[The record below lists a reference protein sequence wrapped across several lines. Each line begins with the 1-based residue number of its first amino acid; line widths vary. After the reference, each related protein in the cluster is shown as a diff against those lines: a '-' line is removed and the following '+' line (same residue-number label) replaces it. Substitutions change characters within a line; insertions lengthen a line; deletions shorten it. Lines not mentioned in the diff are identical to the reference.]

1 MLFLYRFNMSCKKY
15 RIWKRLGS
23 LLTALCFFYASGGQ
37 ATKALP
43 YLNNRAPLQ
52 PLQFLELPIGAIAPE
67 GWLKEMLVRQRNG
80 ATGKLD
86 QLYPQVMGA
95 RNGWLGGDGDQWERG
110 PYWIDGLLPLA
121 YLLKDKQLI
130 AKVKP
135 WVEWSL
141 NSLQPD
147 GYFGPAKDYPAEQG
161 IQRDNSRDWWPKMV
175 MLKVLKQYYAAT
187 GDQRVIRLMTAYFR
201 YQLKTLPQHP
211 LDHWTF
217 WARYRAGDNL
227 MVVLWLYDITGDA
240 FLLELA
246 DLIHKQTF
254 DYSHAFLNTDLL
266 SRPGSIHC
274 VNLAQGIKEPV
285 IYYQRRPEASYL
297 DAVDKGFRDLRT
309 YNGLANG
316 LFGGDEALHGNDP
329 VFGSELCTAVEMMF
343 SLESILRITG
353 AVTYAD
359 RLEQVA
365 FNALPA
371 QIDEQFM
378 NRQYYQ
384 QANQVMVTRHMRNFS
399 VDHDGADI
407 CYGLLTGYACCTSN
421 MHQGWPKFTQNL
433 WYATADKGLAAL
445 VYAPSAVTAK
455 VADGT
460 EITFKEQTTYP
471 FDASIRFV
479 LETKSRHTTRFPFYL
494 RVPAWCREAHIKING
509 ATYQNEKGNTV
520 VKIDREWKNGDVVTL
535 ELPMR
540 IRKDT
545 WQQNSVSIQRGPLT
559 YALKIGTEKK
569 LITNTQD
576 PVENGASY
584 YEIRP
589 LTPWNYGLPDLSEAQ
604 LNEHFKVEQSALTDN
619 YPWTLS
625 AVPISIKATG
635 KRFKRWQL
643 YNESAGPLPYSVTYG
658 LHLDKE
664 DSIILV
670 PYGAT
675 QLRVAQFPVY

>member
-1 MLFLYRFNMSCKKY
+1 MKQ
-15 RIWKRLGS
+15 G
-23 LLTALCFFYASGGQ
+23 LLRCLLVFFIVICSVCTSNAQTTASPL
-37 ATKALP
+37 
-43 YLNNRAPLQ
+43 YLNNRAPLK
-52 PLQFLELPIGAIAPE
+52 PLQFLELPIGAITPD
-67 GWLKEMLVRQRNG
+67 GWLKEMLVRQKNG

-86 QLYPQVMGA
+86 QLYPLVMGK

-121 YLLKDKQLI
+121 YILKDKELI

-147 GYFGPAKDYPAEQG
+147 GYFGPKKDYPDERG
-161 IQRDNSRDWWPKMV
+161 IQRNNSQDWWPKMV
-175 MLKVLKQYYAAT
+175 MLKVLKQYYMAT
-187 GDQRVIRLMTAYFR
+187 GDQRVIRLMTAYFK
-201 YQLKTLPQHP
+201 YQLKTLPEKP
-211 LDHWTF
+211 LDNWTF

-227 MVVLWLYDITGDA
+227 MVVLWLYNITGDS

-246 DLIHKQTF
+246 DLIHKQTV
-254 DYSHAFLNTDLL
+254 DYTHDFLYTDLL

-285 IYYQRRPEASYL
+285 IYYQRKPEQQFL
-297 DAVDKGFRDLRT
+297 TAVEKGFDDLRK

-329 VFGSELCTAVEMMF
+329 TFGSEFCTAVEMMF
-343 SLESILRITG
+343 SLESILNVTG
-353 AVTYAD
+353 DVRYAD
-359 RLEQVA
+359 HLEQIA

-399 VDHDGADI
+399 VDHDGADV

-433 WYATADKGLAAL
+433 WYATADNGLAAL

-460 EITFKEQTTYP
+460 AVTFKEQTNYP
-471 FDASIRFV
+471 FEESIRFV
-479 LETKSRHTTRFPFYL
+479 LEAKAKKTLRFPFYL
-494 RVPAWCREAHIKING
+494 RVPTWCREAVVKINDVV
-509 ATYQNEKGNTV
+509 YKKEKGNAM
-520 VKIDREWKNGDVVTL
+520 VKIDREWKNGDVVSL
-535 ELPMR
+535 ELPMH
-540 IRKDT
+540 IRKNI
-545 WQQNSVSIQRGPLT
+545 WQQNSVSIERGPLT
-559 YALKIGTEKK
+559 YALKIGEDERK
-569 LITNTQD
+569 IINTQD
-576 PVENGASY
+576 PVENGESY

-589 LTPWNYGLPDLSEAQ
+589 TTPWNYGLPNLSEDK
-604 LNEHFKVEQSALTDN
+604 LNELFEVRESSVVNN
-619 YPWTLS
+619 YPWTLTS
-625 AVPISIKATG
+625 TPISILAKG

-658 LHLDKE
+658 LHLGE
-664 DSIILV
+664 EENIVLV

-675 QLRVAQFPVY
+675 RLRVAQFPVY

>member
-1 MLFLYRFNMSCKKY
+1 MTCKKY
-15 RIWKRLGS
+15 RILK
-23 LLTALCFFYASGGQ
+23 ALCCLWIAIVFYNSSQ
-37 ATKALP
+37 AQETDEAL
-43 YLNNRAPLQ
+43 YRNNRAPLKQ
-52 PLQFLELPIGAIAPE
+52 LQFLELPLGAIAPE
-67 GWLKEMLVRQRNG
+67 GWLKEKLISQKNG

-86 QLYPQVMGA
+86 ELYPLVMGK

-121 YLLKDKQLI
+121 YLLKDKALI

-141 NSLQPD
+141 NSLQPN
-147 GYFGPAKDYPAEQG
+147 GYFGPAKDYPGEPG
-161 IQRDNSRDWWPKMV
+161 IQRDNSQDWWPKMV

-187 GDQRVIRLMTAYFR
+187 GDKRVIKLMTEYFR
-201 YQLKTLPQHP
+201 YQLKTLPEKP

-227 MVVLWLYDITGDA
+227 MVVLWLYNITGDA
-240 FLLELA
+240 FLLNLA

-254 DYSHAFLNTDLL
+254 NYTHEFLYTDLL

-285 IYYQRRPEASYL
+285 VYYQRKPEQPFL
-297 DAVDKGFRDLRT
+297 DAVEKGFADLRK

-329 VFGSELCTAVEMMF
+329 AFGSEFCTAVEMMF
-343 SLESILRITG
+343 SLESILNVTG
-353 AVTYAD
+353 DVKYAD
-359 RLEQVA
+359 QLEKIA

-371 QIDEQFM
+371 QIDAQFL

-384 QANQVMVTRHMRNFS
+384 QTNQVMVTRHMRNFS

-407 CYGLLTGYACCTSN
+407 CFGLLTGYACCTSN

-460 EITFKEQTTYP
+460 EVSFKEQTQYP
-471 FDASIRFV
+471 FEETIRFS
-479 LETKSRHTTRFPFYL
+479 LETKSKKPLRFPFHL
-494 RVPAWCREAHIKING
+494 RIPAWCDAAVVKING
-509 ATYQNEKGNTV
+509 ALHSQAKGDTIL
-520 VKIDREWKNGDVVTL
+520 KIDRDWKSGDVVTL

-540 IRKDT
+540 IKKNR
-545 WQQNSVSIQRGPLT
+545 WQQNSVSIERGPLT
-559 YALKIGTEKK
+559 YALKIGEQAKE
-569 LITNTQD
+569 ITNTKD
-576 PVENGASY
+576 PVENGDTY
-584 YEIRP
+584 WEIRP
-589 LTPWNYGLPDLSEAQ
+589 TTPWNYGLPDFSEEK
-604 LNEHFKVEQSALTDN
+604 LNEQFKVEQHSAEGKD
-619 YPWTLS
+619 PWSLASVPLS
-625 AVPISIKATG
+625 ITAKG
-635 KRFKRWQL
+635 KRFARWQL

-658 LHLDKE
+658 LHLGDE
-664 DSIILV
+664 EPITLV
-670 PYGAT
+670 PYGVT
-675 QLRVAQFPVY
+675 RLRVAQFPVY